1 MKLEFIMRFPEG
13 MPKSTSQEK
22 GERIR
27 YMIRGGKKVPY
38 IQHYTKDE
46 VESAARKFIIQLK
59 QHRPLRPLEG
69 PLKLYIVFYFDVKN
83 KKFWGQYK
91 DTRPDLDNSV
101 KLLNDMMTRCR
112 YWKDDSQV
120 VDLHVIKRYAEEA
133 SIYVRLSEAKEE
145 EK

>member
-1 MKLEFIMRFPEG
+1 MKIEFVMRFPEG

-27 YMIRGGKKVPY
+27 YMIRGG
-38 IQHYTKDE
+38 
-46 VESAARKFIIQLK
+46 
-59 QHRPLRPLEG
+59 
-69 PLKLYIVFYFDVKN
+69 KN

-145 EK
+145 ET